1 MVARSTFCP
10 VNTGLTPYLYVF
22 IAPRF
27 LSAPVC
33 AVCAD
38 GYTSGLAYTCSECN
52 EERRIAAIATPTIV
66 LLTVVAMF
74 VRRFTF
80 LRSSGGQTV
89 AEETSPGGDN
99 ARDQRFIGA
108 PATQA
113 LKILLVS
120 WQIVTQAS
128 ANDPY

>member
-10 VNTGLTPYLYVF
+10 ANTGLTPYLYVF

-52 EERRIAAIATPTIV
+52 EDRRIAAIATATIV
-66 LLTVVAMF
+66 LLIVVAMF
-74 VRRFTF
+74 ARSLKF
-80 LRSSGGQTV
+80 LRSSAGQAV
-89 AEETSPGGDN
+89 AEETSPTGDN
-99 ARDQRFIGA
+99 AGGQHFIRTSA
-108 PATQA
+108 SQA
-113 LKILLVS
+113 LKVLLVS
-120 WQIVTQAS
+120 WQIITQVS
-128 ANDPY
+128 TNHL